1 MHAQSLSRVWLF
13 ATPWTI
19 AHQAPLSMVFPKQ
32 KYWSG
37 LPFPTPGDHLN
48 PGIKPVSLASP
59 AFAGGFFTTEPPG
72 KPSVACSVLNKYLLN
87 KWLWSG
93 SVAVSSKVLPTWFQ
107 PQVLHLPRVLPGYHV
122 SSSDSHWVLLPW
134 GPLPGQNTKCVFISE
149 AVAKESMIAWCQK

>member
-19 AHQAPLSMVFPKQ
+19 AHQSPLSMVFPKQ

-59 AFAGGFFTTEPPG
+59 AFTGGFFTTAPPG

-107 PQVLHLPRVLPGYHV
+107 PQVLHLPRVLPDYRV
-122 SSSDSHWVLLPW
+122 SSSDSLWNQVSKVFPEDHCQVKI
-134 GPLPGQNTKCVFISE
+134 QNVCSF
-149 AVAKESMIAWCQK
+149 QKQLQKRTW